1 MEKKSFN
8 LLFLLAYSKILL
20 YFCRRFLNLIGLKT
34 KNNVKSMSNLRFE
47 ALKTAFEHKPT
58 AVEMPEGKV
67 KDYFAQDV
75 FTREKMKEYI
85 AQDVL
90 DQLFDD
96 VDNGR
101 TIHRDIANVVAIGI
115 RKWAMDHGATH
126 FTHWFQPLTGGTAE
140 KHDAFFT
147 LKNGAL
153 MEEFSGDSLYQQE
166 PDASSFPSGGIR
178 NTFEARGYSAWD
190 PSSPVFLIGDTLC
203 IPTVFVAY
211 TGEALDYKT
220 PLIRSTA
227 ALCHA
232 AREVCAYFDKQVKH
246 VHANLGW
253 EQEYFLVDESLYTA
267 RPDLLLTGRTL
278 MGHNSAKSQQ
288 LEDHYFGAI
297 PARVLAFMRELEYEA
312 LKAGIPVR
320 TRHNEVAPNQF
331 EMAPI
336 FEDVNLANDHNLL
349 IMSIMERVAE
359 KHHFRVLLHE
369 KPYAGV
375 NGSGKH
381 CNWSMSTNTGV
392 NLLAPGKNPYQNLQ
406 FITFLVNVLMAVQRH
421 NGLLKASIVSATN
434 EHRLGANEAPPA
446 IISVFLGKQISAV
459 LDKLEQAKAEEAII
473 INAKK
478 EMKLGVAN
486 IPEILLDNTDR
497 NRTSPF
503 AFTGNRFEF
512 RAVGSSANCG
522 AAMLALNAAVAE
534 QLMLFK
540 NEVDARIEKGEAKE
554 RVLFDV
560 IKKYIMACKAI
571 RFDGNGYSDEWKAE
585 AAKRG
590 LDCETSVPKII
601 DNYLLPSSIQMF
613 ETTGVL
619 SAAELHSRSEVKW
632 ETYVKKL
639 QIESRVMGDLVVNH
653 VLPAAKRYQTM
664 LLQNVLAVK
673 QVFSADETAS
683 LNAMDYSIIKQI
695 EEHSGAIL
703 EGVEHMTDARHKA
716 NRQPD
721 ERSKAIAYHD
731 NVLPLM
737 AEIRAH
743 ADALELIVDDEMW
756 TLPKYRELMFI
767 H

>member
-1 MEKKSFN
+1 MGN
-8 LLFLLAYSKILL
+8 I
-20 YFCRRFLNLIGLKT
+20 
-34 KNNVKSMSNLRFE
+34 RFE
-47 ALKTAFEHKPT
+47 ALKSAFSHKS
-58 AVEMPEGKV
+58 ADSVAPEGKV
-67 KDYFAQDV
+67 KDYFARDV

-85 AQDVL
+85 SQDVL
-90 DQLFDD
+90 EQLWDD

-101 TIHRDIANVVAIGI
+101 TIHRDIASVVAIGI
-115 RKWAMDHGATH
+115 RKWAMEHGATH

-147 LKNGAL
+147 LKNGVL
-153 MEEFSGDSLYQQE
+153 LEEFSGDSLYQQE
-166 PDASSFPSGGIR
+166 PDASSFPNGGIR

-203 IPTVFVAY
+203 IPTIFVAY

-253 EQEYFLVDESLYTA
+253 EQEYFLVDEALYNA
-267 RPDLLLTGRTL
+267 RPDLMLTGRTL

-312 LKAGIPVR
+312 LKAGIPIR

-349 IMSIMERVAE
+349 IMSIMERMAE
-359 KHHFRVLLHE
+359 RHHFRVLLHE

-381 CNWSMSTNTGV
+381 CNWSLQTNTGV

-406 FITFLVNVLMAVQRH
+406 FITFLVNVLMAVHRH

-459 LDKLEQAKAEEAII
+459 LDKLEHANAEEAII

-534 QLMLFK
+534 QLMIFK
-540 NEVDARIEKGEAKE
+540 EEVDKRIEKGEAKE
-554 RVLFDV
+554 RVLFEV
-560 IKKYIMACKAI
+560 IKKYIVACKSI
-571 RFDGNGYSDEWKAE
+571 RFDGNGYSSEWKEE
-585 AAKRG
+585 AAQRG
-590 LDCETSVPKII
+590 LDCETSVPLVI
-601 DNYLLPSSIQMF
+601 DRYLAPSSIEMF
-613 ETTGVL
+613 GRTGVL
-619 SAAELHSRSEVKW
+619 SEAELHSRSEVKW
-632 ETYVKKL
+632 ETYVKKV

-653 VLPAAKRYQTM
+653 VRPAAKRYQTM

-683 LNAMDYSIIKQI
+683 LNEMDYSIIRQI
-695 EEHSGAIL
+695 ESHSGAIL
-703 EGVEHMTDARHKA
+703 DGVERMTEARHKA

-737 AEIRAH
+737 AEIRDH
-743 ADALELIVDDEMW
+743 ADALELIVDDELW

>member
-1 MEKKSFN
+1 
-8 LLFLLAYSKILL
+8 
-20 YFCRRFLNLIGLKT
+20 
-34 KNNVKSMSNLRFE
+34 MSNIRFE
-47 ALKTAFEHKPT
+47 ALKSAFLHQNEVQGDKKQG
-58 AVEMPEGKV
+58 AKDERV
-67 KDYFAQDV
+67 KDYFATDV

-85 AQDVL
+85 SAEVL
-90 DQLFDD
+90 EQLFDD

-101 TIHRDIANVVAIGI
+101 TIHRDIASVVAIGI
-115 RKWAMDHGATH
+115 RKWAMEHGATH

-147 LKNGAL
+147 LKNGVL
-153 MEEFSGDSLYQQE
+153 LEEFSGDSLYQQE
-166 PDASSFPSGGIR
+166 PDASSFPNGGIR

-203 IPTVFVAY
+203 IPTIFVAY

-253 EQEYFLVDESLYTA
+253 EQEYFLVDEALYNA
-267 RPDLLLTGRTL
+267 RPDLMLTGRTL

-336 FEDVNLANDHNLL
+336 YEDVNLANDHNLL
-349 IMSIMERVAE
+349 VMSIMERVAE

-381 CNWSMSTNTGV
+381 CNWSMETNTGI

-406 FITFLVNVLMAVQRH
+406 FITFLVNVLMAVHRH

-446 IISVFLGKQISAV
+446 IISVFLGKQITEV
-459 LDKLEQAKAEEAII
+459 LDKLENATAEEAII

-540 NEVDARIEKGEAKE
+540 AEVDARIENGEAKE

-560 IKKYIMACKAI
+560 IKKYIVSCT
-571 RFDGNGYSDEWKAE
+571 E
-585 AAKRG
+585 
-590 LDCETSVPKII
+590 
-601 DNYLLPSSIQMF
+601 SIKMF
-613 ETTGVL
+613 GVTNVL
-619 SAAELHSRSEVKW
+619 NEAELHSRSEVKW

-639 QIESRVMGDLVVNH
+639 QIESRVMGDLVINH

-683 LNAMDYSIIKQI
+683 LNEMDYNIIKQL
-695 EEHSGAIL
+695 EHHSGAIYA
-703 EGVEHMTDARHKA
+703 GVEAMTEARHKA

-731 NVLPLM
+731 TVLPLM
-737 AEIRAH
+737 ADIREH
-743 ADALELIVDDEMW
+743 ADALELIVDDELW
-756 TLPKYRELMFI
+756 TLPKYRELLFI

>member
-1 MEKKSFN
+1 MGN
-8 LLFLLAYSKILL
+8 V
-20 YFCRRFLNLIGLKT
+20 RFK
-34 KNNVKSMSNLRFE
+34 
-47 ALKTAFEHKPT
+47 
-58 AVEMPEGKV
+58 AVEKAFAHHAVDVEVPEGRV
-67 KDYFAQDV
+67 KEYFASNV
-75 FTREKMKEYI
+75 FTRERMKEYI
-85 AQDVL
+85 AQEVL
-90 DQLFDD
+90 DRLFDD

-101 TIHRDIANVVAIGI
+101 TIHRDIADNVAIGM

-126 FTHWFQPLTGGTAE
+126 YTHWFQPLTGGTAE
-140 KHDAFFT
+140 KHDAFFS
-147 LKNGAL
+147 LNKDGAL
-153 MEEFSGDSLYQQE
+153 LEEFSGDSLYQQE

-227 ALCHA
+227 VLCHA
-232 AREVCAYFDKQVKH
+232 AREVCGYFDKQVKH

-253 EQEYFLVDESLYTA
+253 EQEYFLVDEALYHA
-267 RPDLLLTGRTL
+267 RPDLMLTGRTL
-278 MGHNSAKSQQ
+278 MGHTSAKNQQ

-297 PARVLAFMRELEYEA
+297 PERVLAFMRDLEYEA

-349 IMSIMERVAE
+349 VMSIMDRVAQR
-359 KHHFRVLLHE
+359 HHFRVLLHE

-381 CNWSMSTNTGV
+381 CNWSLQTNTGI

-406 FITFLVNVLMAVQRH
+406 FVTFLVNVLMAVHQY
-421 NGLLKASIVSATN
+421 NGLLKASIASATN

-446 IISVFLGKQISAV
+446 IISVFLGKQISEV
-459 LDKLEQAKAEEAII
+459 LDKLEHATAEEAII

-486 IPEILLDNTDR
+486 IPEILVDNTDR

-534 QLMLFK
+534 QLLNFK
-540 NEVDARIEKGEAKE
+540 TEVDKLMEKGEPKE
-554 RVLFDV
+554 RALFAV
-560 IKKYIMACKAI
+560 IRKYIVSCKAI
-571 RFDGNGYSDEWKAE
+571 RFDGNGYSEEWKAE
-585 AAKRG
+585 AARRG
-590 LDCETSVPKII
+590 LDCETNVPLIF
-601 DNYLLPSSIQMF
+601 DRYLLPEVVNMF
-613 ETTGVL
+613 HKTGVL
-619 SAAELHSRSEVKW
+619 TEAELHSRCEVKW
-632 ETYVKKL
+632 ETYSKKV
-639 QIESRVMGDLVVNH
+639 QIESRVMGDLVINH

-673 QVFSADETAS
+673 QVFSADETAT
-683 LNAMDYSIIKQI
+683 LNEQDYTIIRQI
-695 EEHSGAIL
+695 ESHAGAIL
-703 EGVEHMTDARHKA
+703 AGVDKMTDARHKA

-731 NVLPLM
+731 NVLPVM
-737 AEIRAH
+737 AEIREH
-743 ADALELIVDDEMW
+743 VDALEMVVDDELW
-756 TLPKYRELMFI
+756 TLPKYRELMFV